1 MYFEIRAS
9 PRTVFRILSTP
20 SQVCKWFTASASM
33 DPAKGG
39 RYSFGWKN
47 GRQRTG
53 RILDWKKDQSLILE
67 WLQNGEKTRDAFWLT
82 PQRGSTLLRFRQTG
96 LPRDLARP
104 VDFITIYAE
113 WVYYLTNLR
122 ALVETGRDLRR
133 PRDRP

>member
-1 MYFEIRAS
+1 MSFEIRA
-9 PRTVFRILSTP
+9 PPHTVFEVLTTP
-20 SQVCKWFTASASM
+20 SQIRRWFTAKASI

-53 RILDWKKDQSLILE
+53 RILEWKKDQSLILE
-67 WLQNGEKTRDAFWLT
+67 WLQNGEKTRVAFWLT
-82 PQRGSTLLRFRQTG
+82 PLRSSTLLRFRQTG

-104 VDFITIYAE
+104 VDLITIYAE

-122 ALVETGRDLRR
+122 ALVEVGSDLRR
-133 PRDRP
+133 PHDRP